1 MNNALYQYQFILKF
15 MTGTILFFLIIG
27 FLLIIGGVLYY
38 KKKRR
43 IEKLKNLW
51 SQLLKYYIA
60 IGGISIA
67 AALMTYMIVE
77 FVPQLWPDN
86 YQPLLLFEI
95 VCLFM
100 YFMMVVKITQR
111 IRQTKLDITIQEV
124 NNKLKSKG
132 DC

>member
-15 MTGTILFFLIIG
+15 MIGTILFFLIIG

-86 YQPLLLFEI
+86 YQLLLLFEI
-95 VCLFM
+95 VCLLM

>member
-38 KKKRR
+38 KKKWR

-86 YQPLLLFEI
+86 YQLLLLFEI
-95 VCLFM
+95 VCLLM

>member
-1 MNNALYQYQFILKF
+1 

-86 YQPLLLFEI
+86 YQLLLLFEI
-95 VCLFM
+95 VCLLM

>member
-1 MNNALYQYQFILKF
+1 MNNALNLYRFILKF
-15 MTGTILFFLIIG
+15 MTGTILFFLITG

-38 KKKRR
+38 SKKGR
-43 IEKLKNLW
+43 IEKLKDLW

-86 YQPLLLFEI
+86 YQLLLLFEI
-95 VCLFM
+95 VCLLL
-100 YFMMVVKITQR
+100 YFVMVAKISQR
-111 IRQTKLDITIQEV
+111 IRKTKLDIAIQEV

>member
-38 KKKRR
+38 KKKRH

-86 YQPLLLFEI
+86 YQLLLLFEI
-95 VCLFM
+95 VCLLM

>member
-1 MNNALYQYQFILKF
+1 MNNALYQYKFILKF

-86 YQPLLLFEI
+86 YQLLLLFEI
-95 VCLFM
+95 VCLLM

>member
-67 AALMTYMIVE
+67 TALMTYMIVE

-86 YQPLLLFEI
+86 YQLLLLFEI
-95 VCLFM
+95 VCLLM

>member
-86 YQPLLLFEI
+86 YQLLLLFEI
-95 VCLFM
+95 VCLLM